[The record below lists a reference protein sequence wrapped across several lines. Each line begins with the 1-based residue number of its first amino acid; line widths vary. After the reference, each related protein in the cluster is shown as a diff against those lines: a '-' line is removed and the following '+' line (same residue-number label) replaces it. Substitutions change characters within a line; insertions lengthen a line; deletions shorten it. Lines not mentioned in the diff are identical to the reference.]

1 APGSGGL
8 RGPQG
13 VKRRDR
19 GRRVHVRQPPPCEPR
34 CVRAEQSRPHH
45 AGAGAGAGARTRGD
59 PGQRRVARHGPPGH
73 DRQGVRGRAGGGGS
87 GPRWAG
93 LDPTTAR
100 VAWTL
105 LVIGG
110 AMTLVYI
117 LRNVLLLLAFSVFFA
132 YLIFPL
138 VEATQRWV
146 PGLRSRTRAIVLVY
160 LVL

>member
-1 APGSGGL
+1 M
-8 RGPQG
+8 
-13 VKRRDR
+13 VDR
-19 GRRVHVRQPPPCEPR
+19 PPPREG
-34 CVRAEQSRPHH
+34 SRP
-45 AGAGAGAGARTRGD
+45 ARE
-59 PGQRRVARHGPPGH
+59 VA
-73 DRQGVRGRAGGGGS
+73 GGS
-87 GPRWAG
+87 GAPWAG

-160 LVL
+160 LLLLRAVFASGGAPRPPLAAQARCLPAP